1 MGRGRY
7 VYPVS
12 FNLGPGEQIVFEG
25 HPSWR
30 AILDFYLKGA
40 AVTGVLIA
48 LVWLWGKTG
57 GDGVNAGLITAV
69 LLVGVGVTAVAGF
82 LRRVSTRY
90 TITNRRLHIKHG
102 IVSREVQESRLT
114 RVQDVH
120 YSQSLLQRLLQ
131 IGDIDF
137 DTASNDPTDF
147 VFAGV
152 ANPED
157 VVEKVHQATNPIEEA
172 GLGEPTGRR
181 PAPPA

>member
-1 MGRGRY
+1 
-7 VYPVS
+7 VS
-12 FNLGPGEQIVFEG
+12 FNLAPGEQIVFEG

-40 AVTGVLIA
+40 AVTGILIA
-48 LVWLWGKTG
+48 LVVLWGKTI
-57 GDGVNAGLITAV
+57 GDGTSTGLVTAI

-82 LRRVSTRY
+82 LKRVSTRY

-114 RVQDVH
+114 RVEDVS
-120 YSQSLLQRLLQ
+120 YRQSLIQRLLQ

-137 DTASNDPTDF
+137 DTAATDPTSF

-152 ANPED
+152 ADPSE
-157 VVEKVHQATNPIEEA
+157 VVEKVHRATLHVDDG
-172 GLGEPTGRR
+172 GLGDHDERR

>member
-1 MGRGRY
+1 MPGPRY
-7 VYPVS
+7 VSGVS
-12 FNLGPGEQIVFEG
+12 FNLAPGEQIVFEG

-48 LVWLWGKTG
+48 LVVLYGKTI
-57 GDGVNAGLITAV
+57 GDGVSSGLVTAV
-69 LLVGVGVTAVAGF
+69 LLAGVGITAVAGF
-82 LRRVSTRY
+82 LKRVATRY

-114 RVQDVH
+114 RVQDVS
-120 YSQSLLQRLLQ
+120 YRQSLIQRILQ

-137 DTASNDPTDF
+137 DTAATDPTSF

-152 ANPED
+152 ANPSE
-157 VVEKVHQATNPIEEA
+157 VVEKVHRATAPHEDS
-172 GLGEPTGRR
+172 GLGETEHP

>member
-1 MGRGRY
+1 
-7 VYPVS
+7 VS
-12 FNLGPGEQIVFEG
+12 FNLAPGEQIVFEG

-30 AILDFYLKGA
+30 AIIDFYLKGA
-40 AVTGVLIA
+40 AATGLLIA
-48 LVWLWGKTG
+48 LIVLWGKTI
-57 GDGVNAGLITAV
+57 GDGTNTGLVTAV

-82 LRRVSTRY
+82 LKRVATRY

-114 RVQDVH
+114 RVQDVS
-120 YSQSLLQRLLQ
+120 YRQSLIQRLLR

-137 DTASNDPTDF
+137 DTAATDPTSF

-152 ANPED
+152 ADPSE
-157 VVEKVHQATNPIEEA
+157 VVEKVHRATLHSEDA
-172 GLGEPTGRR
+172 GLGDTEVR

>member
-1 MGRGRY
+1 MA
-7 VYPVS
+7 

-30 AILDFYLKGA
+30 AILDYYFKGA
-40 AVTGVLIA
+40 VATGVAVA
-48 LVWLWGKTG
+48 LVVLYGKTI
-57 GDGVNAGLITAV
+57 GDGVSTGLVTVVLLAGVGITAV
-69 LLVGVGVTAVAGF
+69 SGF
-82 LRRVSTRY
+82 LKRVSTRY
-90 TITNRRLHIKHG
+90 TITNHRLHIKHG

-120 YSQSLLQRLLQ
+120 YSQSLLQRLLR

-152 ANPED
+152 ADPDD
-157 VVEKVHQATNPIEEA
+157 VVEKVHQATNPVEDNRDT
-172 GLGEPTGRR
+172 GLGETERR

>member
-1 MGRGRY
+1 MA
-7 VYPVS
+7 

-30 AILDFYLKGA
+30 AILDFYIKG
-40 AVTGVLIA
+40 VFITGILVA
-48 LVWLWGKTG
+48 LVVLWGKTI
-57 GDGVNAGLITAV
+57 GDGVNSSAVVIVLLGGAAITA
-69 LLVGVGVTAVAGF
+69 LAGF

-102 IVSREVQESRLT
+102 IVSREVQETRLN
-114 RVQDVH
+114 RVQDVN
-120 YSQSLLQRLLQ
+120 YSQSILQRLLR

-152 ANPED
+152 ADPAD
-157 VVEKVHQATNPIEEA
+157 VVEAVHKVTGSEDT
-172 GLGEPTGRR
+172 GLGDRDTEVQ
-181 PAPPA
+181 PPA